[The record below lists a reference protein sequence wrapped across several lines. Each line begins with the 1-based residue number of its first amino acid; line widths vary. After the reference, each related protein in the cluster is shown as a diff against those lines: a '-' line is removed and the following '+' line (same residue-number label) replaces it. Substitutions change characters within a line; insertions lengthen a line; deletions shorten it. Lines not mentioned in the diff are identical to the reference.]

1 MWSIAPLGNEIRYRV
16 ISMPPCFGGPLRGR
30 VGLLLA
36 LPVVELRPGLAEHDP
51 LAGDTA
57 RADLAAVEIL
67 DDVRC
72 NKGRE
77 HEDTDRRVR
86 VVADLV
92 RAFLAARERDHV
104 ALAQLPLTLVRAK
117 RGLAAEDDHPLLVRV
132 VRVER
137 PLLVARLDL
146 VHARADELGVDVRA
160 DPGVLDPPTLAILR
174 AIPLG
179 VAVEIEDLHAAS
191 LREGRVIDHEEALTW
206 TSPALPHGNRSE
218 SREPSGDGPHAGP
231 PSSPLTQLSASSKR
245 RRLRAASSRL
255 KLH

>member
-1 MWSIAPLGNEIRYRV
+1 MTTCTSPTLSRAGR
-16 ISMPPCFGGPLRGR
+16 PCSGDIPALAHAA
-30 VGLLLA
+30 VLA
-36 LPVVELRPGLAEHDP
+36 LPRTGLWGPNWKWLTVIAEDRASPASRRARPAQTPRWATPRPPSSRARPGLAEHDP
-51 LAGDTA
+51 LAGD
-57 RADLAAVEIL
+57 ADLAGVEIL

-72 NKGRE
+72 DKGRE

-92 RAFLAARERDHV
+92 RAFLAAREGDHV

-132 VRVER
+132 VRMER

-146 VHARADELGVDVRA
+146 VHARPDELGVDVRA

-191 LREGRVIDHEEALTW
+191 LREGR
-206 TSPALPHGNRSE
+206 
-218 SREPSGDGPHAGP
+218 
-231 PSSPLTQLSASSKR
+231 
-245 RRLRAASSRL
+245 AAAAV
-255 KLH
+255 

>member
-1 MWSIAPLGNEIRYRV
+1 MWSTRCWGTKSGTASSRCVLV
-16 ISMPPCFGGPLRGR
+16 FGGPLRRR

-51 LAGDTA
+51 LAGDAA
-57 RADLAAVEIL
+57 RADLAGVEIL

-72 NKGRE
+72 DKGRE

-92 RAFLAARERDHV
+92 RAFLAAREGDDV

-117 RGLAAEDDHPLLVRV
+117 RGLAAEDDYPLLVRV

-137 PLLVARLDL
+137 PLLVARLEL

-191 LREGRVIDHEEALTW
+191 LREGRAAAAVYGCARPSVLAVILV
-206 TSPALPHGNRSE
+206 R
-218 SREPSGDGPHAGP
+218 
-231 PSSPLTQLSASSKR
+231 
-245 RRLRAASSRL
+245 
-255 KLH
+255 